1 MFGHIMGDDTVRNF
15 GVVIAICGA
24 LFVFG
29 GQTFAIWT
37 LGLEDK
43 TADEE
48 TTLKFGADQIDV
60 EFSGSDA
67 PDDFSAEYGDDE
79 CMPGGCDETED
90 FFATLKLMF
99 FALIGCG
106 VAIAYFGNS
115 GDLENLPAVAGITAI
130 LSIAIMAYTF
140 ISLPEAWEEDTEFF
154 ETLDEDPTLFVNKER
169 DDEGGDIH
177 LKAMPHIG
185 FFLPVV
191 SLTLGGLLVKPE
203 WMD

>member
-1 MFGHIMGDDTVRNF
+1 MGDDTVRNF

-37 LGLEDK
+37 LGLDDK

-48 TTLKFGADQIDV
+48 VSLKFGADEMTL
-60 EFSGSDA
+60 EFSGSDM
-67 PDDFSAEYGDDE
+67 PDDDSIEYEDDD
-79 CMPGGCDETED
+79 CGCDETED

-154 ETLDEDPTLFVNKER
+154 ESLDEDPTLFVNKER

-177 LKAMPHIG
+177 LKAMPHVG

-191 SLTLGGLLVKPE
+191 SLTLAGLLVKPE